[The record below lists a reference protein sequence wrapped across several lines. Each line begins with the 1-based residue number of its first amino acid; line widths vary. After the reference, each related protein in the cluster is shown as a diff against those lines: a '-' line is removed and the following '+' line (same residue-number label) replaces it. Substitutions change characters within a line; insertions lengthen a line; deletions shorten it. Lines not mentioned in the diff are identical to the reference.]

1 MALTNDV
8 LVIGG
13 GLAGSMA
20 ALAAARE
27 GADVRIV
34 SAAENTLRVATG
46 LIDVLGYA
54 PRMEPDR
61 DPTPLAEP
69 FEAIPDLPAEHPYRT
84 VGMDAVRDGL
94 ALFDEVAGE
103 NYRGDHTDR
112 NALVPTAGGRVKPTA
127 RYPAGVAPGLATDER
142 DALLVGFESLPALD
156 APLAADR
163 LRADGVP
170 FDVRGI
176 TIRFPADFRA
186 DAATTRYAHA
196 LDRDETTDDGRS
208 VRDALAAAIGP
219 HLDGERRVGLPPIL
233 GQSRHDEVRS
243 HLDRTLDASVFEV
256 PAGPPSIPGIRLESN
271 LRDALSEAGVPVS
284 TGVPVVDA
292 TTDGNRIE
300 TVTGDRDG
308 QSIPYRAEEYVLATG
323 GLVGNGIES
332 DREKAEE
339 PIFDCHVP
347 QPDDRQAWTDA
358 EAFGSHEFARFGLR
372 TDADLRPLDADGKP
386 EFGNLRAAGAV
397 LGGYDFA
404 AERSGS
410 GVSIATGYAAGVAAA
425 GEVVA

>member
-54 PRMEPDR
+54 PGTEPGR
-61 DPTPLAEP
+61 KPAPLADP

-103 NYRGDHTDR
+103 NYRGEHTDR

-156 APLAADR
+156 SPLAADR
-163 LRADGVP
+163 LQADGVP
-170 FDVRGI
+170 FDARGV
-176 TIRFPADFRA
+176 TIRFPADFRT
-186 DAATTRYAHA
+186 DAASTRYAHA

-233 GQSRHDEVRS
+233 GQSRHDEVRA
-243 HLDRTLDASVFEV
+243 HLERTLDTSIFEV
-256 PAGPPSIPGIRLESN
+256 PAGPPSLPGIRLESL
-271 LRDALSEAGVPVS
+271 LRDALSEAGVPVA

-292 TTDGNRIE
+292 TVEGDRIG
-300 TVTGDRDG
+300 TVTADRDG

-323 GLVGNGIES
+323 GLVGAGIES
-332 DREKAEE
+332 DRETIEE

-358 EAFGSHEFARFGLR
+358 EAFGSHAFARFGLR
-372 TDADLRPLDADGKP
+372 TDADLRPLDADGET

-404 AERSGS
+404 AERSGG
-410 GVSIATGYAAGVAAA
+410 GVSIATGFSAGVAAVR
-425 GEVVA
+425 EVVA

>member
-1 MALTNDV
+1 MALTSDA

-13 GLAGSMA
+13 GLAGSIA
-20 ALAAARE
+20 ALTAARE

-54 PRMEPDR
+54 PRTEPDR
-61 DPTPLAEP
+61 DPAPLADP
-69 FEAIPDLPAEHPYRT
+69 FAAIPDLPADHPYRT
-84 VGMDAVRDGL
+84 VGVEGARDAL
-94 ALFDEVAGE
+94 ALFDEVTGRA
-103 NYRGDHTDR
+103 YRGGHTDR

-142 DALLVGFESLPALD
+142 DAVLVGFESLPALD
-156 APLAADR
+156 APLAANR

-170 FDVRGI
+170 FDVRGV
-176 TIRFPADFRA
+176 TVRFPADFRA
-186 DAATTRYAHA
+186 DATTTRYAHA
-196 LDRDETTDDGRS
+196 LDVDETTEDGRS

-219 HLDGERRVGLPPIL
+219 HLDGERRIGLPPVL
-233 GQSRHDEVRS
+233 GQSRHDDVRT
-243 HLDRTLDASVFEV
+243 HLERTLDASVFEV
-256 PAGPPSIPGIRLESN
+256 PAGPPSLPGIRLESI

-292 TTDGNRIE
+292 TTENGRIE
-300 TVTGDRDG
+300 TVAADRDG
-308 QSIPYRAEEYVLATG
+308 QSVPYRAEAYVLATG

-332 DREKAEE
+332 DRETVEE

-347 QPDDRQAWTDA
+347 QPDDRTAWTDP
-358 EAFGSHEFARFGLR
+358 EAFGSHAFARFGLR
-372 TDADLRPLDADGKP
+372 TDADLRPLDADGET
-386 EFGNLRAAGAV
+386 EFDNLRAAGAV

-404 AERSGS
+404 AERSGG
-410 GVSIATGYAAGVAAA
+410 GVSIATGFSAGVAAA
-425 GEVVA
+425 REVVA